1 VKPASSRKPACMGA
15 TELWRR
21 EATLARISAPK
32 LRPTSSRQP
41 AWSRSRRRN
50 WCKADF
56 LSKAGLHGRDLGAET
71 GAWSLP
77 IPGHV
82 QPHWRGSR
90 RRKWCRPTSSR
101 KPAWSGHV
109 EPRGRRI
116 STPKKGEG
124 RLSCESR
131 PSKPRQRPTLPQGC
145 PCSTI
150 GPGELNFR
158 VRDGNGCDLSGIT
171 ARKKSTK
178 CEDAR
183 YAERRYGGC
192 RAFSSES
199 RWYVTPRA

>member
-1 VKPASSRKPACMGA
+1 MGA

-50 WCKADF
+50 WCRPTSCRRPACMVAISAPKLVQTD
-56 LSKAGLHGRDLGAET
+56 LPSKAGLGRYRSLDTCSHIGADLGAEN
-71 GAWSLP
+71 L
-77 IPGHV
+77 
-82 QPHWRGSR
+82 
-90 RRKWCRPTSSR
+90 CRPTSSR

-109 EPRGRRI
+109 QPRGRRI